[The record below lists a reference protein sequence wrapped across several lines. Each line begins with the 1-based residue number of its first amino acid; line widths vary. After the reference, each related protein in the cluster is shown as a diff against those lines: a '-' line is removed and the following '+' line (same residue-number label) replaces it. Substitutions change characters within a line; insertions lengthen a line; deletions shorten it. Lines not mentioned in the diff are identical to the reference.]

1 MRRYPRYRNLDRTR
15 RYYLNLWWHVINERA
30 CGTCERCHKEPATQ
44 VHHIRYPRG
53 RRDQA
58 RDLLA
63 VCDLCHYLLHHP
75 APANDNDPELP
86 LTGSN
91 EEHK

>member
-1 MRRYPRYRNLDRTR
+1 MPRYPRYRNLDRTR

-30 CGTCERCHKEPATQ
+30 CGICERCHKEPATQ
-44 VHHIRYPRG
+44 VHHLRYPRG
-53 RRDQA
+53 RREQA

-86 LTGSN
+86 LAG
-91 EEHK
+91 

>member
-1 MRRYPRYRNLDRTR
+1 MLEHVAMPRNL
-15 RYYLNLWWHVINERA
+15 
-30 CGTCERCHKEPATQ
+30 
-44 VHHIRYPRG
+44 RYPRG
-53 RRDQA
+53 RREQA

-86 LTGSN
+86 LAG
-91 EEHK
+91 